1 MNMTIICNKTY
12 MILYVI
18 VSIEENMT
26 ILFPTIVWEKCNYL
40 MCTPYVKSVA
50 ILCDNCIEQLIVPI
64 KCEKCA
70 KPMGNYMWVYVTIL
84 YGKMHVTTICGNVIT
99 ICNNYLWKLYVQI
112 FENNMI

>member
-18 VSIEENMT
+18 VSIEEYMT

-40 MCTPYVKSVA
+40 MCIPYVKIVA
-50 ILCDNCIEQLIVPI
+50 ILCDNCIEQLIAPI

-70 KPMGNYMWVYVTIL
+70 KPMGNYMWAPIY
-84 YGKMHVTTICGNVIT
+84 M
-99 ICNNYLWKLYVQI
+99 
-112 FENNMI
+112 